1 MKANHIKKVKNLF
14 FSLLLLCSYSLT
26 AYELEEYFNEYT
38 SGKNTVE
45 ESLEILENN
54 TWKISSKFDHA
65 IFQVEQEAIFKV
77 ASDKKIILLSA
88 FRNTRAFGGFRKERQ
103 AFEINYEQNTIFYE
117 YNKEKGSILFDCK
130 NFIDCSFFDN
140 LTLQIQSKLNINKEN
155 LPSDFVFNYLDKGQI
170 KYKKFK
176 LEGLIDS
183 SLKNEVIKIKFSEVR
198 DDDKGFEMWFD
209 PNRNFLTYKIFQDFG
224 SQDLTWNLKSKL
236 SEE

>member
-103 AFEINYEQNTIFYE
+103 SFEIDYDKNLIFYE
-117 YNKEKGSILFDCK
+117 YNKKKGSILFDCEE
-130 NFIDCSFFDN
+130 FIDCSFFDN

-176 LEGLIDS
+176 LEGLIDP